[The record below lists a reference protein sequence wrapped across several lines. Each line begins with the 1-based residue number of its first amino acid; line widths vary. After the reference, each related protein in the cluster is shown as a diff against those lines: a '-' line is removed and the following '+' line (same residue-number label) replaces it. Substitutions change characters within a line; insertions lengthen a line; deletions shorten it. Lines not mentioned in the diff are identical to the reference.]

1 MINLQEFLKK
11 MKPEV
16 LGWMR
21 HARYNDGWLEVDET
35 ATYASAT
42 SITIPVDLTDMF
54 PVGTRLRLIQNAG
67 TWCYF
72 VVVSTSVDVAD
83 VCTINLTGGSDYTV
97 ANETITRLQISYM
110 SGSQPG
116 WPGWFTYAPTET
128 GWASLTANVA
138 RFAVEGRRVHLVLRV
153 TGTSDDTAA
162 TVSLP
167 IAARTVYGTSASWSG
182 ALGYSVD
189 SGSALTAAGIWA
201 IVSGGTSIVCYKTSA
216 LGAWTN
222 SGTKTILLEAFY
234 EI

>member
-42 SITIPVDLTDMF
+42 SITIPVDLADMF

-128 GWASLTANVA
+128 GWSSLTANVA

-167 IAARTVYGTSASWSG
+167 ITAAAPYGTSGVWSG
-182 ALGYSVD
+182 ACGYCQDNGTGLTGAARWNINSAASVISFYKD
-189 SGSALTAAGIWA
+189 MAA
-201 IVSGGTSIVCYKTSA
+201 T
-216 LGAWTN
+216 AWTA
-222 SGTKTILLEAFY
+222 SGNKFIQVEAFY